1 MAVPAGARSRYIE
14 GGASSLSAPAEVR
27 APGPFSQAPPK
38 MKLIAGFASALAVFH
53 AALAVPPRPSSRQ
66 LFERRILPLLKTSRP
81 SSCAEC
87 HLGGV
92 DLSNYI
98 APTEAQTFLS
108 LRDQGLVDVKTPK
121 ASRILRLIRMSSP
134 RSSLVARKV
143 REVEYAAFRDWIRA
157 CAQNPALAAAPAL
170 PTSRRRRP
178 AAADTVIR
186 HGRLDQLRAR
196 FEATVWAQQQR
207 CAGCHAPGS
216 EMNAKAIAENGVRVN
231 WVVPNDP
238 EATLARIFERKLLS
252 TGSPAKSLLL
262 LKPTLAVPH
271 GGGQKMVLGDA
282 GYKLFR
288 RFAEDYAAIV
298 NGRYRTA
305 AQLPAAPKERYV
317 STEYWLKIEE
327 TPPVWADRLLGVDL
341 YAYDERARRWS
352 SRRVATS
359 DRPVFGKG
367 RLWQHNLDL
376 VIAAGAR
383 PVDLSRGRYL
393 ARIYVDRKGDLAN
406 DWTRELRRPE
416 NLAAELELSPGW
428 QPGYGSMKV
437 TRPTRRP

>member
-1 MAVPAGARSRYIE
+1 MKPIAVL
-14 GGASSLSAPAEVR
+14 ASTLV
-27 APGPFSQAPPK
+27 
-38 MKLIAGFASALAVFH
+38 LVT
-53 AALAVPPRPSSRQ
+53 AALAVPPPHSSRR
-66 LFERRILPLLKTSRP
+66 LFERRILPLLKTTRP

-92 DLSNYI
+92 DLSDYI
-98 APTEAQTFLS
+98 ASTEAGTFLS
-108 LRDQGLVDVKTPK
+108 LRDQGLVDLKRPE

-157 CAQNPALAAAPAL
+157 CARNRAVATAPAL
-170 PTSRRRRP
+170 PAARRRRP
-178 AAADTVIR
+178 AAADAVIR
-186 HGRLDQLRAR
+186 HGRFDQLLTR

-216 EMNAKAIAENGVRVN
+216 EMNAKAAADNGARVN
-231 WVVPNDP
+231 WVVPNDAR
-238 EATLARIFERKLLS
+238 ATLARILERKLLS
-252 TGSPAKSLLL
+252 TGSPEKSLLI

-288 RFAEDYAAIV
+288 RFAEDYAAII
-298 NGRYRTA
+298 NRRYRTA
-305 AQLPAAPKERYV
+305 AQLPPAPRERYV
-317 STEYWLKIEE
+317 STEFWLKIEE
-327 TPPVWADRLLGVDL
+327 TPPAWADRLLGVDL
-341 YAYDERARRWS
+341 YAYDERVRRWS
-352 SRRVATS
+352 PRRVATS

-376 VIAAGAR
+376 VVGPDAR
-383 PVDLSRGRYL
+383 PVDLTRGRFL
-393 ARIYVDRKGDLAN
+393 ARVYIDRQNELAK
-406 DWTRELRRPE
+406 DWTRELRRPG
-416 NLAAELELSPGW
+416 NLAAEMELSSGW

-437 TRPTRRP
+437 TRPARLP